1 MIESRPTAALSRR
14 NLLKLGGVAAA
25 ASVLSLR
32 PDNSF
37 ADSEPEKPKAKRG
50 GTFRV
55 RVSAPPAHFDPHQTA
70 AASTMVPLSFAY
82 SRLVKIKAGVWTVPG
97 TQPIDG
103 DVADSWDRKG
113 DAYIFKLVKGVRW
126 HPKPPVNGRELTAE
140 DVKYTY
146 DRFLNVKGNPN
157 RVLLEMVD
165 KVEALDKHTVKFTLK
180 EPNAWFVERLA
191 STSTWIIARECVEKF
206 GDLKSWQSVVGMGPW
221 MLERSEPTKLTFVRN
236 PNYFQPGAPYVD
248 AVELTVDP
256 NPKSAFEDF
265 VAGKYDFGPEYGMT
279 IRRSDLG
286 VAKKN
291 IRWLPTREYLTSFGG
306 VTVMKLDQDPFKD
319 VRVRRAIA
327 MAENWHDVLDNDPLS
342 RGKGVPNPLVPAALK
357 EWSLPMKELPV
368 EGRKI
373 YEPDPAGARQL
384 LTEAGSSGGI
394 KFPAETT
401 PGYGAE
407 WMDAVQIAVK
417 NWKAAGIQAEIK
429 PKEYDAFVSSAIYG
443 KFDKMM
449 LAPRDSAT
457 EPDSY
462 FTPLLPGHP
471 LNASGVN
478 DPKLTEMIK
487 LQRRTYDEKKR
498 REIVYDIQRYFSQQA
513 YFTCGASVSAVSA
526 WMPHVRDFSPNIGAD
541 YGGRLEFAWIDK

>member
-1 MIESRPTAALSRR
+1 MVEEGPLIESRPTAALSRR

-32 PDNSF
+32 PDKSF

-146 DRFLNVKGNPN
+146 DRFLNMKGNPN
-157 RVLLEMVD
+157 RVLLEMLD
-165 KVEALDKHTVKFTLK
+165 KVEVLDKLTVKFTLK

-191 STSTWIIARECVEKF
+191 SISLCIIAKECVEKF
-206 GDLKSWQSVVGMGPW
+206 GDLKNWQSVVGTGPW
-221 MLERSEPTKLTFVRN
+221 MLERSEPTKLNFVRN

-256 NPKSAFEDF
+256 DPKSAFEAF
-265 VAGKYDFGPEYGMT
+265 AAGKYDFAPEYGML
-279 IRRSDLG
+279 IRRNDLS
-286 VAKKN
+286 VAKRN
-291 IRWLPTREYLTSFGG
+291 IRWLPTREYLTGFGS
-306 VTVMKLDQDPFKD
+306 VAVMKLDQDPFKD

-327 MAENWHDVLDNDPLS
+327 MAENWRDVLDNDALS

-357 EWSLPMKELPV
+357 EWSLP
-368 EGRKI
+368 
-373 YEPDPAGARQL
+373 
-384 LTEAGSSGGI
+384 I
-394 KFPAETT
+394 K
-401 PGYGAE
+401 
-407 WMDAVQIAVK
+407 D
-417 NWKAAGIQAEIK
+417 
-429 PKEYDAFVSSAIYG
+429 
-443 KFDKMM
+443 
-449 LAPRDSAT
+449 L
-457 EPDSY
+457 
-462 FTPLLPGHP
+462 
-471 LNASGVN
+471 
-478 DPKLTEMIK
+478 
-487 LQRRTYDEKKR
+487 RR
-498 REIVYDIQRYFSQQA
+498 
-513 YFTCGASVSAVSA
+513 
-526 WMPHVRDFSPNIGAD
+526 AD
-541 YGGRLEFAWIDK
+541 DL

>member
-37 ADSEPEKPKAKRG
+37 ADSEPEKPKARRG

-146 DRFLNVKGNPN
+146 DRFLNMKGNPN

-165 KVEALDKHTVKFTLK
+165 KVEVLDKLTVKFTLK

-191 STSTWIIARECVEKF
+191 SISACIIAKECVEKF
-206 GDLKSWQSVVGMGPW
+206 GDLKTWQSVVGTGPW
-221 MLERSEPTKLTFVRN
+221 MLERSEPTKLNFVRN

-256 NPKSAFEDF
+256 DPQSALEAFA
-265 VAGKYDFGPEYGMT
+265 AGKYDFGPEYGMM
-279 IRRSDLG
+279 IRRNDLS
-286 VAKKN
+286 VAKRA
-291 IRWLPTREYLTSFGG
+291 IRWLPTREYLTSFGNAA
-306 VTVMKLDQDPFKD
+306 VMKVDQDPFKD

-342 RGKGVPNPLVPAALK
+342 RGKGAPNPLVPAALK

-449 LAPRDSAT
+449 LAPRDSAN

-478 DPKLTEMIK
+478 DP
-487 LQRRTYDEKKR
+487 
-498 REIVYDIQRYFSQQA
+498 
-513 YFTCGASVSAVSA
+513 ASEA
-526 WMPHVRDFSPNIGAD
+526 HLR
-541 YGGRLEFAWIDK
+541 

>member
-1 MIESRPTAALSRR
+1 VVEEDPLIDSCPTTALSRR
-14 NLLKLGGVAAA
+14 DLLKLGGVAAA

-32 PDNSF
+32 PEKSF

-146 DRFLNVKGNPN
+146 DRFLNMKGNPN

-165 KVEALDKHTVKFTLK
+165 KVEALDKLTVKFTLK

-191 STSTWIIARECVEKF
+191 SISACIVAKECVEKF
-206 GDLKSWQSVVGMGPW
+206 GDLKTWQSVVGTGPW
-221 MLERSEPTKLTFVRN
+221 MLERSEPTKLSFVRN

-256 NPKSAFEDF
+256 DPQSALEAFA
-265 VAGKYDFGPEYGMT
+265 AGKYDFAPEYGML
-279 IRRSDLG
+279 IRRNDLS
-286 VAKKN
+286 VAKRN
-291 IRWLPTREYLTSFGG
+291 IRWLPTREYLTGCGS
-306 VTVMKLDQDPFKD
+306 VAVMKLDQDPFKD

-327 MAENWHDVLDNDPLS
+327 MAENWRDVLDNDPLS
-342 RGKGVPNPLVPAALK
+342 RGKGVPNPLVPTALK
-357 EWSLPMKELPV
+357 EWSLPTKELPTS
-368 EGRKI
+368 
-373 YEPDPAGARQL
+373 YDPAGARQL

-407 WMDAVQIAVK
+407 WMDAVQIEVK
-417 NWKAAGIQAEIK
+417 NWKAAGIQVEVK
-429 PKEYDAFVSSAIYG
+429 PKEYDAFISSGVYG

-526 WMPHVRDFSPNIGAD
+526 WMPHVRDFSPNIGPD
-541 YGGRLEFAWIDK
+541 YGGRLELAWIDK

>member
-1 MIESRPTAALSRR
+1 LIESRPTAALSRR

-32 PDNSF
+32 PDKSF

-50 GTFRV
+50 GAFRV

-146 DRFLNVKGNPN
+146 DRFLNMKGNPN
-157 RVLLEMVD
+157 RALLEMVD
-165 KVEALDKHTVKFTLK
+165 KVEVLDKLTVKFTLK

-191 STSTWIIARECVEKF
+191 AISACIIAKECVEKF
-206 GDLKSWQSVVGMGPW
+206 GDLKTWQSVVGTGPW
-221 MLERSEPTKLTFVRN
+221 MLERSEPTKLNFVRN

-256 NPKSAFEDF
+256 DPQSALEAFA
-265 VAGKYDFGPEYGMT
+265 AGKYDFGPEYGMM
-279 IRRSDLG
+279 IRRNDLS
-286 VAKKN
+286 VAKRA
-291 IRWLPTREYLTSFGG
+291 IRWLPTREYLTSFGSAA
-306 VTVMKLDQDPFKD
+306 VMKVDQDPFKD

-407 WMDAVQIAVK
+407 WMGAVQIAVK

-449 LAPRDSAT
+449 LAPRDSAN

-526 WMPHVRDFSPNIGAD
+526 WMPHVRDFSPNIGPD
-541 YGGRLEFAWIDK
+541 YGGRLELAWIDK

>member
-1 MIESRPTAALSRR
+1 
-14 NLLKLGGVAAA
+14 LGGVAAA

-32 PDNSF
+32 PDRSF

-70 AASTMVPLSFAY
+70 AVSTMVPLSFAY

-146 DRFLNVKGNPN
+146 DRFLNMKGNPN

-165 KVEALDKHTVKFTLK
+165 KVEVLDKLTVKFTLK

-191 STSTWIIARECVEKF
+191 SISACIIAKECVEKF
-206 GDLKSWQSVVGMGPW
+206 GDLKTWQSVVGTGPW
-221 MLERSEPTKLTFVRN
+221 MLERSEPTKLNFVRN

-256 NPKSAFEDF
+256 DPQSALEAFA
-265 VAGKYDFGPEYGMT
+265 AGKYDFGPEYGMM
-279 IRRSDLG
+279 IRRNDLS
-286 VAKKN
+286 VAKRAV
-291 IRWLPTREYLTSFGG
+291 RWLPTREYLTGFGS
-306 VTVMKLDQDPFKD
+306 VAVMKVDQDPFKD

-327 MAENWHDVLDNDPLS
+327 MAENWRDVLDNDALS

-357 EWSLPMKELPV
+357 EWSLPNKDLPV

-526 WMPHVRDFSPNIGAD
+526 WMPHVRDFSPNIGPD
-541 YGGRLEFAWIDK
+541 YGGRLELAWIDK

>member
-32 PDNSF
+32 PDRSF

-70 AASTMVPLSFAY
+70 AVSTMVPLSFAY

-146 DRFLNVKGNPN
+146 DRFLNMKGNPN

-165 KVEALDKHTVKFTLK
+165 KVEVLDKLTVKFTLK

-191 STSTWIIARECVEKF
+191 SISACIIAKECVEKF
-206 GDLKSWQSVVGMGPW
+206 GDLKTWQSVVGTGPW
-221 MLERSEPTKLTFVRN
+221 MLERSEPTKLNFVRN

-256 NPKSAFEDF
+256 DPQSALEAFA
-265 VAGKYDFGPEYGMT
+265 AGKYDFGPEYGMM
-279 IRRSDLG
+279 IRRNDLS
-286 VAKKN
+286 VAKRAV
-291 IRWLPTREYLTSFGG
+291 RWLPTREYLTGFGS
-306 VTVMKLDQDPFKD
+306 VAVMKVDQDPFKD

-327 MAENWHDVLDNDPLS
+327 MAENWRDVLDNDALS

-357 EWSLPMKELPV
+357 EWSLPNKDLPV

-526 WMPHVRDFSPNIGAD
+526 WMPHVRDFSPNIGPD
-541 YGGRLEFAWIDK
+541 YGGRLELAWIDK

>member
-1 MIESRPTAALSRR
+1 MIESRPTATLSRR

-146 DRFLNVKGNPN
+146 DRFLNMKGNPN
-157 RVLLEMVD
+157 RALLEMVD
-165 KVEALDKHTVKFTLK
+165 KVEVLDKLTVKFTLK

-191 STSTWIIARECVEKF
+191 SISACIIAKECVEKF
-206 GDLKSWQSVVGMGPW
+206 GDLKTWQSVVGTGPW
-221 MLERSEPTKLTFVRN
+221 MLERSEPTKLNFVRN

-256 NPKSAFEDF
+256 DPQSALEAFA
-265 VAGKYDFGPEYGMT
+265 AGKYDFGPEYGMM
-279 IRRSDLG
+279 IRRNDLS
-286 VAKKN
+286 VAKRN
-291 IRWLPTREYLTSFGG
+291 IRWLPTREYLTGFGSAA
-306 VTVMKLDQDPFKD
+306 VMKVDQDPFKD

-327 MAENWHDVLDNDPLS
+327 MAENWRDVLDNDALS

-384 LTEAGSSGGI
+384 LTEAGSAGGI

-429 PKEYDAFVSSAIYG
+429 PKEYDAFISSAIYG

-526 WMPHVRDFSPNIGAD
+526 WMPHVRDFSPNIGPD
-541 YGGRLEFAWIDK
+541 YGGRLELAWIDK